1 MDTGFNDLKY
11 FPEEELENIIAEVR
25 KKRQQ
30 KWENHLASKSL
41 ALGSSNIDQMMEIF
55 QSERKNNSE
64 VVAEVSSNIHDIERT
79 DYCQCRDNGC
89 ECIKD
94 KIVKD
99 CDIDEKR
106 SPIKE
111 KKTATS
117 SKNKIKRIH
126 EDTDNEE
133 AKIYLNC
140 DETKLCE
147 AHEPTHSDIYPIE
160 EECDVISTSEQEIYE
175 ELNTNQEIF
184 TTENDSNFSRIDSLI
199 INRLEVDDAVEFG
212 KVIGKQDV
220 TFEER
225 LELIN
230 PTNYQNC
237 SKVESLSEINSEAQF
252 RVEIPVIDKDHP
264 KPASKQYNKALL
276 LPEEILFRLRNILKR
291 LVTSLEQFKKHITKQ
306 KNDEEDE
313 DNERKMK
320 RANEFVSW
328 FSRNYLYQLKR
339 QACLKSSA
347 HSSIAPCKKI
357 DEFLKETMA
366 LYDYCIEELK
376 PSPELEK
383 MKSLT
388 NEACKLL
395 EEHVQ
400 ALEKAEAAVR
410 AKAQHKKRTVK
421 QPKSNV
427 PKKLSMYCSSSLPK
441 ECWEKKSSKLARK
454 KFGPPK
460 PKNAP
465 AKSSK
470 VSPKPSERSLG
481 DKQEKLPLRG
491 NGKMGFGSESEKL
504 KSNQIDEFEK
514 LKMNQIEDALA
525 MVKHDSVL
533 DSKSLQT
540 VIENEINDE
549 EDLAIPLLLP
559 CDSGKRFE
567 LFLLANTMTELEK
580 LRGKMDK
587 EEGANN
593 GSNEETV
600 KETLQKIAKQIN
612 EIYKSSSD
620 FNENLLDKNAPED
633 KGDVANSKLICMKH
647 DENYQKKQRKIEYNK
662 DGIISEDGKSLCI
675 PFCID
680 DETIESCKR
689 YRCEFE
695 EYKNSLC
702 CDPDGFLNLVER
714 SADSVILKLID
725 SIAEEMEE
733 GMSLLTN
740 KLYELELKEVCS

>member
-126 EDTDNEE
+126 
-133 AKIYLNC
+133 
-140 DETKLCE
+140 
-147 AHEPTHSDIYPIE
+147 
-160 EECDVISTSEQEIYE
+160 
-175 ELNTNQEIF
+175 
-184 TTENDSNFSRIDSLI
+184 
-199 INRLEVDDAVEFG
+199 
-212 KVIGKQDV
+212 
-220 TFEER
+220 
-225 LELIN
+225 
-230 PTNYQNC
+230 
-237 SKVESLSEINSEAQF
+237 
-252 RVEIPVIDKDHP
+252 
-264 KPASKQYNKALL
+264 ALL

-339 QACLKSSA
+339 QLDLLKNERNSKFDDLYKKFYLSFQTTVQAIQACLKSSA

-491 NGKMGFGSESEKL
+491 NGK
-504 KSNQIDEFEK
+504 
-514 LKMNQIEDALA
+514 
-525 MVKHDSVL
+525 
-533 DSKSLQT
+533 
-540 VIENEINDE
+540 E